1 MEAVSLLDTKFGVDA
16 FDEGTNSMHKFYD
29 CVRKGPMSYYV
40 IDFENLY
47 EDATINV
54 DMLLSNSATRWH
66 RSKECLCKLSKLRI
80 C

>member
-1 MEAVSLLDTKFGVDA
+1 MEGIALLDGRFGVDA
-16 FDEGTNSMHKFYD
+16 FDGGIDSMRKFYD
-29 CVRKGPMSYYV
+29 CMRKGPMSYYV
-40 IDFENLY
+40 TDFENLY